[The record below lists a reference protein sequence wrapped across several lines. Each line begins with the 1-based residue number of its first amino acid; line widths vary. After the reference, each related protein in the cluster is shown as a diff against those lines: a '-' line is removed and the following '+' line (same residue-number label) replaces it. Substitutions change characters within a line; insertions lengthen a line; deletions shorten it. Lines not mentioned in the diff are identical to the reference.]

1 MNEQSVLVAK
11 LQDVTA
17 KNCSVTNYLL
27 TAENFHLV
35 QINSSKGKLCPNAT
49 TEKIGNVKKV
59 KHKIKLVES

>member
-35 QINSSKGKLCPNAT
+35 
-49 TEKIGNVKKV
+49 
-59 KHKIKLVES
+59 